1 MKKYLFKRVSMMI
14 LGVATLFAALAVTP
28 TVGNASTKLRSYS
41 NIKDASYTV
50 NQKATVYTNGKL
62 SHKKGTMK
70 SFGKVVTGYYAA
82 HITKNG
88 KKTVYYKFETANGKT
103 GWAWHGYF
111 KKFTPKEKF
120 SVAKYNADLLNEI
133 NSLRK
138 KNAQLPLK
146 VDANLQSKIA
156 VPEANKFAKN
166 PSNFVSQK
174 NFQAGILAKKLGLS
188 LDQELWGAGS
198 YLYNTNKEAATK
210 NLQLWLKDDGFDVT
224 WNNYEVVGIST
235 VHSGSKNYTVLELN

>member
-1 MKKYLFKRVSMMI
+1 
-14 LGVATLFAALAVTP
+14 
-28 TVGNASTKLRSYS
+28 
-41 NIKDASYTV
+41 
-50 NQKATVYTNGKL
+50 
-62 SHKKGTMK
+62 MK

-120 SVAKYNADLLNEI
+120 NVAKYNTDLLNEI

-210 NLQLWLKDDGFDVT
+210 NLQLWLKGDSFDVT

-235 VHSGSKNYTVLELN
+235 VHSGSKYYTVFELN